1 MRGVESAVLA
11 AAVLLFASTAV
22 AVVRV
27 VRGPTDTDRI
37 AGVYLLSTGGGA
49 TLAVLADVAGE
60 RAYRDAALVLVLLSC
75 VLSAAFAARERR
87 HGVATAAA
95 EGPSATGGHD
105 EAGGG

>member
-27 VRGPTDTDRI
+27 VGGPTDTDRI

-87 HGVATAAA
+87 HGAATAAV
-95 EGPSATGGHD
+95 EGPPVTGEHD